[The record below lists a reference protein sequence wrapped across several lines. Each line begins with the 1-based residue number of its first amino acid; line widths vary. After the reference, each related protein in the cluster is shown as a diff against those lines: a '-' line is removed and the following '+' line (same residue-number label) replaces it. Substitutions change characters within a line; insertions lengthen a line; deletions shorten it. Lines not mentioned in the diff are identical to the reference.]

1 MRNTLRISFSLKN
14 TYRVNSILYAVKQI
28 PILKKILPDSL
39 YRMIG
44 FKIAGHI
51 ISWIWEV
58 LSAVFGKALYL
69 GLLTG
74 LSFALAEISNNAVAF
89 GATFMHLFFF
99 GTLIG
104 TMSNTYM
111 LSTHRTKYYAIM
123 LLNIDAKKYNITHY
137 IYEILKLTACYI
149 IAFLILHFTAGVPL
163 WLGLLS
169 VIFTICAKTTVVGY
183 LLRSFE
189 KGKDVDGTN
198 PFRSLTLPLVI
209 LCTVSAGLFPALGHP
224 FPYFA
229 LGIVMAL
236 FTLPGIFGIIQIS
249 KFNQYRALSRQ
260 TLLKAETA
268 KADSKQTVAR
278 NTVKTI
284 SADTSIK
291 SNKKGFEYL
300 NELFIKRHKR
310 ILWKPVLIISAVAF
324 ALFAIA
330 VIAVLYI
337 SELSADLNGM
347 LLNSLPYFLFIMYAL
362 NRGMSY
368 TQALFI
374 NCDHSLLT
382 YSVYKKPK
390 NILKLFTIR
399 LREIV
404 KMNLVPGAIIGG
416 GMSALLYTS
425 GGTDNP
431 VNYLLLLLTPMAM
444 SIFFSVHNLTIY
456 YLLQPYNANTEV
468 KSGTYSLIMGLTYA
482 VCYIFMN
489 IEIPTLYFGIA
500 VLGFSIIYCL
510 IACLLVYK
518 KAPETFR
525 IRA

>member
-14 TYRVNSILYAVKQI
+14 TYRVNSILYAIKQI

-44 FKIAGHI
+44 FKIVGNI
-51 ISWIWEV
+51 LSWMWEV
-58 LSAVFGKALYL
+58 ISAIFGKALYF
-69 GLLTG
+69 GCLTG
-74 LSFALAEISNNAVAF
+74 LSFLLTEASF
-89 GATFMHLFFF
+89 GPVNFGEVFMHLFFF

-123 LLNIDAKKYNITHY
+123 LLNIDAKKYNISNY
-137 IYEILKLTACYI
+137 LYEILQIIVFYP
-149 IAFLILHFTAGVPL
+149 IAFIILYFTAGVPL
-163 WLGLLS
+163 WSGILS
-169 VIFTICAKTTVVGY
+169 VIFTVLVKTAVVGY
-183 LLRSFE
+183 LLWSFE
-189 KGKDVDGTN
+189 KGKEVDGTD
-198 PFRSLTLPLVI
+198 PFKPVTFPVVI
-209 LCTVSAGLFPALGHP
+209 LCVILAVLFPILGYP

-229 LGIVMAL
+229 LGIAMTVFSIL
-236 FTLPGIFGIIQIS
+236 GILGFVKIF
-249 KFNQYRALSRQ
+249 KFNQYRAVSRQ
-260 TLLKAETA
+260 TLLKAESV
-268 KADSKQTVAR
+268 KVDSKKAVVN

-291 SNKKGFEYL
+291 SNKKGFEFL
-300 NELFIKRHKR
+300 NELFIKRHKK
-310 ILWKPVLIISAVAF
+310 ILWKPVLIISGVALAIFIIANITAVF
-324 ALFAIA
+324 ID
-330 VIAVLYI
+330 
-337 SELSADLNGM
+337 ELSTDLNGM
-347 LLNSLPYFLFIMYAL
+347 LLNSLPYFLFIMYAI

-404 KMNLVPGAIIGG
+404 KMNLVPALIIGAG
-416 GMSALLYTS
+416 LSSLLFVT
-425 GGTDNP
+425 GGTDTP

-468 KSGTYSLIMGLTYA
+468 KSGTYSIIMGLTYA

-489 IEIPTLYFGIA
+489 IELPTLYFGIA
-500 VLGFSIIYCL
+500 VLGFSVIYCL
-510 IACLLVYK
+510 VACLLVYK
-518 KAPETFR
+518 KAPETFK
-525 IRA
+525 IRT

>member
-14 TYRVNSILYAVKQI
+14 TYRVNSILYAIKQI

-44 FKIAGHI
+44 FKIVGNI
-51 ISWIWEV
+51 LSWMWEV
-58 LSAVFGKALYL
+58 LSAVFGKALYFGVL
-69 GLLTG
+69 
-74 LSFALAEISNNAVAF
+74 V
-89 GATFMHLFFF
+89 GATCLLGEINKSSDFGSIYMHLFFF

-111 LSTHRTKYYAIM
+111 LSTHRSKYYAIM
-123 LLNIDAKKYNITHY
+123 LLNIDAKKYNISNY
-137 IYEILKLTACYI
+137 FYEILQLAVFYP
-149 IAFLILHFTAGVPL
+149 IAFVILYFTAGVPL
-163 WLGLLS
+163 WLGILS
-169 VIFTICAKTTVVGY
+169 VIFTICVKTAVVGFM
-183 LLRSFE
+183 LCSFE
-189 KGKDVDGTN
+189 KGREVDGMD
-198 PFRSLTLPLVI
+198 PFKPVTFPVVI
-209 LCTVSAGLFPALGHP
+209 ICAVLAGLFPALGHP
-224 FPYFA
+224 FPYIA
-229 LGIVMAL
+229 LGIAMAV
-236 FTLPGIFGIIQIS
+236 FTLLGILGFVKIF
-249 KFNQYRALSRQ
+249 KFNQYRAISRQ
-260 TLLKAETA
+260 TLLKAEA
-268 KADSKQTVAR
+268 VKADSKQAMAK

-284 SADTSIK
+284 SADTNIQ

-300 NELFIKRHKR
+300 NELFIKRHKK
-310 ILWKPVLIISAVAF
+310 ILWKPVLIISGVA
-324 ALFAIA
+324 LAIYVIA
-330 VIAVLYI
+330 NIAVLYI
-337 SELSADLNGM
+337 PELGLDLNDM
-347 LLNSLPYFLFIMYAL
+347 LLNSLPYFLIIMYAI

-404 KMNLVPGAIIGG
+404 KMNLVPGAIIGI
-416 GMSALLYTS
+416 GMSSLLYTS
-425 GGTDNP
+425 GGTDTP

-456 YLLQPYNANTEV
+456 YLLQPYNNSTEI
-468 KSGTYSLIMGLTYA
+468 KSGTYSIIMGLTYA

-489 IEIPTLYFGIA
+489 IELPTLYFGIA

>member
-14 TYRVNSILYAVKQI
+14 TYRVNSILYAIKQI

-44 FKIAGHI
+44 FKIVGHI
-51 ISWIWEV
+51 LSWMWEV
-58 LSAVFGKALYL
+58 MSAIFGKAIYF
-69 GLLTG
+69 GLLVAGTCFIG
-74 LSFALAEISNNAVAF
+74 EFNKHSSFGEI
-89 GATFMHLFFF
+89 FMHLFLF
-99 GTLIG
+99 GTIIG
-104 TMSNTYM
+104 VMSNTYM

-123 LLNIDAKKYNITHY
+123 LLNIDARRYNLVNY
-137 IYEILKLTACYI
+137 FYEILKLAICYI

-169 VIFTICAKTTVVGY
+169 VVFTIGIKTAVVGY

-189 KGKDVDGTN
+189 KGKDVNGTN
-198 PFRSLTLPLVI
+198 PFGSLTLILVI
-209 LCTVSAGLFPALGHP
+209 LSAALAAFLPAIGYP
-224 FPYFA
+224 FPYLISGA
-229 LGIVMAL
+229 VMAA
-236 FTLPGIFGIIQIS
+236 FTVLGIFGLVKIF
-249 KFNQYRALSRQ
+249 KFNHYREVSRQ
-260 TLLKAETA
+260 TLLKAETIKTDSKKNVVTNTA
-268 KADSKQTVAR
+268 KA
-278 NTVKTI
+278 I
-284 SADTSIK
+284 STDTSIK
-291 SNKKGFEYL
+291 SSKKGFEFL
-300 NELFIKRHKR
+300 NELFIKRHKK
-310 ILWKPVLIISAVAF
+310 ILWKPVLIISIVAF

-330 VIAVLYI
+330 NIATLFI
-337 SELSADLNGM
+337 PELSTELNG
-347 LLNSLPYFLFIMYAL
+347 LLMNSLPYFLFIMYAI

-368 TQALFI
+368 SQALFI

-382 YSVYKKPK
+382 YSAYKKPK
-390 NILKLFTIR
+390 NILNLFTIR

-404 KMNLVPGAIIGG
+404 KMNLLPAAIIGVG
-416 GMSALLYTS
+416 LSSLLLVS
-425 GGTDNP
+425 GGTDTP

-468 KSGTYSLIMGLTYA
+468 KSGTYSIIMGLTYA
-482 VCYIFMN
+482 VCYMFMH
-489 IEIPTLYFGIA
+489 IELPTLYFGLSI
-500 VLGFSIIYCL
+500 LGFSIIYCL